1 MNNTYLDQLK
11 HYLEN
16 TSKETLEKEYKEL
29 AYLNEIG
36 PSVLEY
42 ISSINHYSH

>member
-16 TSKETLEKEYKEL
+16 TPKETLDKEYKEY
-29 AYLNEIG
+29 AYLNDIG
-36 PSVLEY
+36 INVFEY
-42 ISSINHYSH
+42 LIQIKPVHN